1 MSNKKVILLV
11 TDVMLREMDIDFE
24 ITQSWGYVTAVF
36 GESPNLIYKTGKH
49 CEISLTENDLDVWI
63 KKSPEFIT
71 GSGSPIMQSFT
82 LHQKT

>member
-1 MSNKKVILLV
+1 MNNKKIIVLV
-11 TDVMLREMDIDFE
+11 TDVMLRAMDMNFE
-24 ITQSWGYVTAVF
+24 ITQSWGSVTAVF

-49 CEISLTENDLDVWI
+49 CEILLTENDLDVWI
-63 KKSPEFIT
+63 KNSPEFIT